1 MGILM
6 LTDIIGLSTTDIL
19 TLANISMELTIS
31 TIKVGDTETAKIN
44 HIFNDIYYHA
54 YMRNWAN
61 VQELID
67 KLEGL
72 TK

>member
-1 MGILM
+1 M

-31 TIKVGDTETAKIN
+31 TIKIGDTETAKIN

-54 YMRNWAN
+54 YKKDWDII
-61 VQELID
+61 QELLD